1 MAGFCASLISFLIS
15 VYPIVDVVNPVGYA
29 AKIAGTVVV
38 SNAVAIGFYTVR
50 NRGSVRLNKP
60 SDLH

>member
-1 MAGFCASLISFLIS
+1 
-15 VYPIVDVVNPVGYA
+15 VNPVGYA

-38 SNAVAIGFYTVR
+38 SNVVAVVFYMVR